1 MAVGPTFTPGPS
13 SRSSAHAS
21 SADLAAADPTAAHVK
36 ASDPT
41 AASVTADVP
50 TAAPRRR
57 PADRTADEQDPVS
70 RARPASRVRW
80 DRLRKRLPLDV
91 LVSWLVARL
100 IVGATLAV
108 TRYVVTTL
116 HDRHETATLLPHTGL
131 LGWDAG
137 WYENIA
143 GHGYHGAGPSSLRF
157 FPLFPLLG
165 RLGAAL
171 PGLSGHAGAVLVV
184 VANLAALGFVI
195 ALARLARREGYDEA
209 TVRRVVWLAALA
221 PPAFVLVMGYAEAL
235 FGLLAVLV
243 LLGART
249 RRWELATAAGFL
261 AGLCR
266 PVGLLLVAAV
276 AIEASRGLR
285 QASGR
290 DRARRVGATVAPVL
304 GALAYLLWVQDA
316 YGDWFRPF
324 RLQRSAAL
332 HGASS
337 NPARVLWDAA
347 EGTFHGHVGTGL
359 HVPWLIGSAILL
371 VVMARRLPASYTA
384 WAALTLVAVLTG
396 SNLDSS
402 ERYLYSV
409 FPFLIVAADLARR
422 RAVWW
427 LVLTG
432 SAVLMS
438 LYALLAFLEIYV
450 P

>member
-1 MAVGPTFTPGPS
+1 MTGGDGASGPAVTAGATG
-13 SRSSAHAS
+13 A
-21 SADLAAADPTAAHVK
+21 TAA
-36 ASDPT
+36 T
-41 AASVTADVP
+41 AT
-50 TAAPRRR
+50 TGTLRRP
-57 PADRTADEQDPVS
+57 PADRTGDGREPATRAQPADGT
-70 RARPASRVRW
+70 RW
-80 DRLRKRLPLDV
+80 DRLGRRWPVDV
-91 LVSWLVARL
+91 LASWLVARL

-137 WYENIA
+137 WYSNLA
-143 GHGYHGAGPSSLRF
+143 GHGYHGAGPTSLRF

-165 RLGAAL
+165 RLGAQV
-171 PGLSGHAGAVLVV
+171 PGLAGQAGAVLVV
-184 VANLAALGFVI
+184 VANLAALAFAV
-195 ALARLARREGYDEA
+195 ALARLTRHEGYDEA

-249 RRWELATAAGFL
+249 RRWELAAVAGL
-261 AGLCR
+261 LVGLCR

-276 AIEASRGLR
+276 AIEAARGLR
-285 QASGR
+285 EASGR
-290 DRARRVGATVAPVL
+290 DRARRALATVAPVL
-304 GALAYLLWVQDA
+304 GALVYLGWVQAA

-337 NPARVLWDAA
+337 NPALVLWDAA
-347 EGTFHGHVGTGL
+347 QGTFHGHVGTGL
-359 HVPWLIGSAILL
+359 HVPWLIGAAILL
-371 VVMARRLPASYTA
+371 VVMARRMPASYPA

-422 RAVWW
+422 RTVWW